1 MTTSATA
8 QQQQHCCVASRS
20 KATAAG
26 LSSRKA
32 VASPSRLFRSSPSHA
47 AAKRNESRAVAS
59 TVVRALVDPE
69 NDVILVYGC
78 RERVAQCCVDQLSQN
93 ERSAGVRVRAAL
105 PAAAFQGVKNPL
117 NAMDKQLLY
126 PDRPMIDCLS
136 ALDAVEC
143 LDVSG

>member
-8 QQQQHCCVASRS
+8 QQQQQRCVVSRS

-32 VASPSRLFRSSPSHA
+32 FAPPSRLVRSSPSYA
-47 AAKRNESRAVAS
+47 AAERNDSRAIAS

-93 ERSAGVRVRAAL
+93 ERSAGVQVRATL

-117 NAMDKQLLY
+117 NAMAKELLY